1 MLLGATGF
9 TTHPNKFE
17 YAGRAKKVKVIK
29 VDTPNASHNSSAIAL
44 TDAVVLFGKN
54 RIFDEVNLELP
65 SGSLLWLSGANGAG
79 KSTLLRAIAGL
90 LPFNGAIQIGGHAP
104 ASLEARR
111 LSIFVPDEPALYED
125 LSLREHAE
133 FTAGLYA
140 KPEALERIL
149 RHLETFDLE
158 TRLAEFPAAHSRG
171 MRQKLS
177 LALAL
182 GLELPVTLLDEPFNG
197 LDAASQINL
206 QTMLTA
212 MLTKGLTLAFSAH
225 QTDITDALRRH
236 PACVVATFAEGV
248 VTVSGTGAPARL
260 P

>member
-1 MLLGATGF
+1 MNAT
-9 TTHPNKFE
+9 
-17 YAGRAKKVKVIK
+17 
-29 VDTPNASHNSSAIAL
+29 NSSDSSSRDSNTSAIAL

-90 LPFNGAIQIGGHAP
+90 LPFNGEIRIGGHAP

-111 LSIFVPDEPALYED
+111 QSIFVPDEPALYED

-140 KPEALERIL
+140 KPEALSRIL
-149 RHLETFDLE
+149 QHLETFDLDM
-158 TRLAEFPAAHSRG
+158 RLDEFPAAHSRG

-177 LALAL
+177 LALGL

-206 QTMLTA
+206 QKMLID
-212 MLTKGLTLAFSAH
+212 MLGRGLTLAFSAH
-225 QTDITDALRRH
+225 QTDITDALRQH
-236 PACVVATFAEGV
+236 PACVVATFAEGL
-248 VTVSGTGAPARL
+248 VTVSGARVTETSAPERL

>member
-1 MLLGATGF
+1 M
-9 TTHPNKFE
+9 
-17 YAGRAKKVKVIK
+17 
-29 VDTPNASHNSSAIAL
+29 DTQDVSQGSSAIAL
-44 TDAVVLFGKN
+44 GDAVVLFGKN

-90 LPFNGAIQIGGHAP
+90 LPFNGTIRIGGHAP

-149 RHLETFDLE
+149 GHLRTFDLE
-158 TRLAEFPAAHSRG
+158 TRLEEFPAAHSRG

-197 LDAASQINL
+197 LDAASQLSL

-212 MLTKGLTLAFSAH
+212 MLKQGLTLAFSAH

-236 PACVVATFAEGV
+236 PACVVATFNDGV
-248 VTVSGTGAPARL
+248 VTVTGTGALQRL
-260 P
+260 S

>member
-1 MLLGATGF
+1 M
-9 TTHPNKFE
+9 
-17 YAGRAKKVKVIK
+17 
-29 VDTPNASHNSSAIAL
+29 DTQGVSQGSSAIAL
-44 TDAVVLFGKN
+44 NDAVVLFGKN

-90 LPFNGAIQIGGHAP
+90 LPFNGEIRILGHAP

-111 LSIFVPDEPALYED
+111 EAIFVPDEPALYED

-140 KPEALERIL
+140 KPAALERIL
-149 RHLETFDLE
+149 QHLETFELE
-158 TRLAEFPAAHSRG
+158 TRLDEFPAAHSRG

-177 LALAL
+177 LALGL

-212 MLTKGLTLAFSAH
+212 MLEKGLTLAFSAH

-248 VTVSGTGAPARL
+248 VTVSGTDLATPQRL
-260 P
+260 T

>member
-1 MLLGATGF
+1 M
-9 TTHPNKFE
+9 
-17 YAGRAKKVKVIK
+17 
-29 VDTPNASHNSSAIAL
+29 DTSNTSQGSSALTL

-54 RIFDEVNLELP
+54 RIFDEVNLELR

-79 KSTLLRAIAGL
+79 KSTLLRAVAGL
-90 LPFNGAIQIGGHAP
+90 LPFNGEIRIHGHAP
-104 ASLEARR
+104 ASLEARKEM
-111 LSIFVPDEPALYED
+111 IFVPDEPALYED

-140 KPEALERIL
+140 KPEALTRIL
-149 RHLETFDLE
+149 QHLETFDLE
-158 TRLAEFPAAHSRG
+158 TRLDEFPAAHSRG

-206 QTMLTA
+206 QTILTA
-212 MLTKGLTLAFSAH
+212 MLERGLTLAFSAH
-225 QTDITDALRRH
+225 QTDIPDALRRH
-236 PACVVATFAEGV
+236 PACVVATFADGAV
-248 VTVSGTGAPARL
+248 MVSGAGATGLSAPQRL

>member
-1 MLLGATGF
+1 M
-9 TTHPNKFE
+9 
-17 YAGRAKKVKVIK
+17 
-29 VDTPNASHNSSAIAL
+29 DTSNTSQGSSALTL

-54 RIFDEVNLELP
+54 RIFDEVNLDLP

-79 KSTLLRAIAGL
+79 KSTLLRAVAGL
-90 LPFNGAIQIGGHAP
+90 LPFNGEIRIHGYVP

-111 LSIFVPDEPALYED
+111 EMIFVPDEPALYED

-133 FTAGLYA
+133 FTASLYA

-149 RHLETFDLE
+149 QHLETFDLE
-158 TRLAEFPAAHSRG
+158 TRLDEFPAAHSRG

-197 LDAASQINL
+197 LDAASQISL
-206 QTMLTA
+206 QTILIA
-212 MLTKGLTLAFSAH
+212 MLERGLTLAFSAH

-236 PACVVATFAEGV
+236 PACVVATFADGA
-248 VTVSGTGAPARL
+248 VTVSGVGATGLTVPQRL

>member
-1 MLLGATGF
+1 M
-9 TTHPNKFE
+9 
-17 YAGRAKKVKVIK
+17 
-29 VDTPNASHNSSAIAL
+29 DTSEASSSSAIAL
-44 TDAVVLFGKN
+44 TDTVVLFGKN
-54 RIFDEVNLELP
+54 RIFDEVNLNLP

-90 LPFNGAIQIGGHAP
+90 LPFNGEIRIAGHAP
-104 ASLEARR
+104 ASLEARKEA
-111 LSIFVPDEPALYED
+111 IFVPDEPALYED

-149 RHLETFDLE
+149 QHLETFDLE
-158 TRLAEFPAAHSRG
+158 TRLDEFPAAHSRG

-206 QTMLTA
+206 QRMLIV
-212 MLTKGLTLAFSAH
+212 MLQKGLTLAFSAH
-225 QTDITDALRRH
+225 QTDITDALRQH
-236 PACVVATFAEGV
+236 PVCVVATFAEGV
-248 VTVSGTGAPARL
+248 VTVSGSAASAPQRL